1 MSLPTISL
9 QLHQGKDKPKSA
21 PNDHLVGHVILELK
35 APVDI
40 SQISVTLSGRS
51 ISRLDG
57 TRHSQS
63 HQFFQTTH
71 QVFPQ
76 SAELD
81 VRSSKSR
88 TMGPKQYAFLF
99 SLPDSESY
107 QIHVDQ
113 HSGKKSL
120 TEWSD
125 FKIHESQSL
134 RGRLPPSTG
143 DPSSNAEIVYSLDAS
158 VTIGGIFKH
167 VMKKSRQIFFY
178 PTTSAH
184 QPSQSIIHQREIT
197 FRQMEKDKKSTPAY
211 GVAIELGRGG
221 HLALGQRVPIKV
233 HVTQADPTSQDV
245 LILNDYQVM
254 LIEKTVTRVGAQ
266 SQVQQLFRTLRTL
279 SNLNLG
285 ICLAEMPVN
294 NAMTLSDDS
303 WGPLSLPTDITPTF
317 ETCNINRTYKLEVRL
332 GFKGGPKKT
341 QTRILEVQFP
351 INIAAN

>member
-1 MSLPTISL
+1 
-9 QLHQGKDKPKSA
+9 
-21 PNDHLVGHVILELK
+21 
-35 APVDI
+35 
-40 SQISVTLSGRS
+40 
-51 ISRLDG
+51 
-57 TRHSQS
+57 
-63 HQFFQTTH
+63 
-71 QVFPQ
+71 
-76 SAELD
+76 
-81 VRSSKSR
+81 
-88 TMGPKQYAFLF
+88 MGPKQYAFPF
-99 SLPDSESY
+99 SLPLSQDSESY
-107 QIHVDQ
+107 QIHFDQ

-125 FKIHESQSL
+125 FKVNESQSL
-134 RGRLPPSTG
+134 RGHLPPSTG
-143 DPSSNAEIVYSLDAS
+143 DSSSNAEIVYSLDAS
-158 VTIGGIFKH
+158 VKIGGIFKH

-178 PTTSAH
+178 PTTSPH
-184 QPSQSIIHQREIT
+184 KPSQSIIHQREVT
-197 FRQMEKDKKSTPAY
+197 FRHMEKDNKSTPAY
-211 GVAIELGRGG
+211 GVAIELARGG

-254 LIEKTVTRVGAQ
+254 LIQKTVTRVGAQ
-266 SQVQQLFRTLRTL
+266 SQVQHLFRTLRTL

-303 WGPLSLPTDITPTF
+303 WGSLSLPTDITPTF
-317 ETCNINRTYKLEVRL
+317 ETCNINRSYKLEVRL